1 MRALIEDTKK
11 LSVNNNNNNNNNS
24 SSSNNSKTS
33 GTSGGGGIVKNTTT
47 TGRINRTSVTT
58 ATAKN
63 NSSVTKTTTTNQ
75 TQLRQKQQQ
84 QQQST
89 QSATTNN
96 KTSFTNKA
104 ISSNNSTKQQG
115 NCPPPAGV
123 KLRAKPQAQQKQQ
136 QQQQKLKSDNHHNNN
151 SSSTTSS
158 AAVVAPG
165 KVDSSSTSSPGKVA
179 ALSTSTKP
187 THGHNTTSEEI
198 SGGVQDT
205 IYLCN
210 FRVSVDGEWL
220 CLKELQD
227 IDSTPAPISASSGV
241 LAGSGGGGGS
251 SNNRNSQYSQKN
263 KRYSAGDRHS
273 YAGSG
278 SGGGGPFED
287 NGIFALHNFI
297 AGRRL
302 FVDEQEHAFRT
313 NMLMAPHARESG
325 FVGVFGG
332 GGNGASNEW
341 SNLSRDPAEIERSNL
356 VNICKLVVKELL
368 EQSVRYGRMLDSD
381 HLPLQHFF
389 IVIEHVLGHGLRTK
403 KGLLGPRKELWD
415 LLQCVETYCPEAQ
428 DITASVRDL
437 PTVRTHIGRA
447 RAWLRIAL
455 MQKKLADY
463 LQALIEHREDAL
475 YDYYEPHALMM
486 SDEIVIIMGI
496 LVGLNVIDCNL
507 CVKEEDLDSQQGV
520 IDFSLYLRSS
530 SRNNDTEEE
539 SSQQQQN
546 QSQTNMDANGQ
557 GNMIA
562 VLDQK
567 NYIEELNRHLNA
579 TVANLQAKVESL
591 TTTNAL
597 MKEDLAIARNS
608 LLALQAENQ
617 AMRQNSIANVGPP
630 SLNSNQSGGDNISN
644 NSKDSNDKNAV
655 EALKNELDKE
665 KKKSVELEKELKL
678 QIALKAESDMAMKLL
693 EKDIHEKQDT
703 IVSLRLQLDEIKQIN
718 LEMYRKLQEC
728 ESSLKHKTEVL
739 KKLESQKEYMATT
752 IATLEQKWS
761 NDKVNLGEI
770 LKTTSQTLSTQVSA
784 SEERATRAENE
795 LKKEHELRIAL
806 QESELQLKEKI
817 ITLENQIKELSAEV
831 QSTRQLKPE
840 LEKLRHQWSEAQI
853 TLEELGIQLSES
865 KLKVSELKEKE
876 KLQQDMLN
884 NSMSSLVSA
893 GSGGAGDVQQQTATT
908 PGASTGLWA
917 PDSITTHCTSCR
929 KEFNL
934 TRRKHHCRSCGEIFC
949 KACSDHTLPLLNEN
963 GQVGKPVR
971 VCLSCFASHK

>member
-1 MRALIEDTKK
+1 M
-11 LSVNNNNNNNNNS
+11 S
-24 SSSNNSKTS
+24 SSKSLLLRQDSSADSSAVPSVIPSSPSLSSLNRLRDTFRRTESLSSQLSAMVSNAASVAS
-33 GTSGGGGIVKNTTT
+33 GAVLG
-47 TGRINRTSVTT
+47 
-58 ATAKN
+58 
-63 NSSVTKTTTTNQ
+63 TTNQ
-75 TQLRQKQQQ
+75 
-84 QQQST
+84 
-89 QSATTNN
+89 
-96 KTSFTNKA
+96 
-104 ISSNNSTKQQG
+104 
-115 NCPPPAGV
+115 
-123 KLRAKPQAQQKQQ
+123 
-136 QQQQKLKSDNHHNNN
+136 
-151 SSSTTSS
+151 STTGGGAASEASS
-158 AAVVAPG
+158 A
-165 KVDSSSTSSPGKVA
+165 STSQVSSPVKRR
-179 ALSTSTKP
+179 KP
-187 THGHNTTSEEI
+187 
-198 SGGVQDT
+198 
-205 IYLCN
+205 
-210 FRVSVDGEWL
+210 
-220 CLKELQD
+220 
-227 IDSTPAPISASSGV
+227 A
-241 LAGSGGGGGS
+241 
-251 SNNRNSQYSQKN
+251 
-263 KRYSAGDRHS
+263 
-273 YAGSG
+273 
-278 SGGGGPFED
+278 
-287 NGIFALHNFI
+287 
-297 AGRRL
+297 
-302 FVDEQEHAFRT
+302 
-313 NMLMAPHARESG
+313 
-325 FVGVFGG
+325 
-332 GGNGASNEW
+332 
-341 SNLSRDPAEIERSNL
+341 RDPAEIERSNL

-463 LQALIEHREDAL
+463 FQALIEHREDAL

-530 SRNNDTEEE
+530 SRNNDSDEEN
-539 SSQQQQN
+539 QQQQ
-546 QSQTNMDANGQ
+546 QQQQTSMDANGQ

-630 SLNSNQSGGDNISN
+630 SLNSNQSDNSSN
-644 NSKDSNDKNAV
+644 NSKDADKNAV
-655 EALKNELDKE
+655 ETLKSELDKE
-665 KKKSVELEKELKL
+665 KKKSSELEKELKL

-784 SEERATRAENE
+784 CEERATRAENE
-795 LKKEHELRIAL
+795 LKKEHELRITL
-806 QESELQLKEKI
+806 QENELQLKEKI
-817 ITLENQIKELSAEV
+817 ITLETQIKELNTEV
-831 QSTRQLKPE
+831 QSTRGLKPE

-884 NSMSSLVSA
+884 NSMSSLLS
-893 GSGGAGDVQQQTATT
+893 GSSGGGGVVDTQQSTV
-908 PGASTGLWA
+908 PASNTGLWA
-917 PDSITTHCTSCR
+917 PDSVTTHCTACR

-971 VCLSCFASHK
+971 VCLACFASHK